1 MKPPKSAVERAA
13 AGEGALNALLGG
25 RVSDQ
30 SAIADILSGNRST
43 LKADAGSKSPST
55 AAGPPRPQLPS
66 RQPQKVHLAT
76 VADLGTLVRA
86 ARLQLGFTQQRF
98 ADLAGVGRR
107 FVSELESG
115 KPTLEADRVLRCC
128 AAAGIDIFAE
138 LRAP

>member
-1 MKPPKSAVERAA
+1 MKPPKSDIERAA
-13 AGEGALNALLGG
+13 AGEGALNALLRG

-30 SAIADILSGNRST
+30 SAISDILAGNRST
-43 LKADAGSKSPST
+43 LKVGAGNEAPDRTPAKPVARQAIRS
-55 AAGPPRPQLPS
+55 QL
-66 RQPQKVHLAT
+66 HA
-76 VADLGTLVRA
+76 VADLGALVRK
-86 ARLQLGFTQQRF
+86 ARLQLGFTQQSF

>member
-1 MKPPKSAVERAA
+1 MKPPKSDIERAA
-13 AGEGALNALLGG
+13 AGEGTLNALLRG

-30 SAIADILSGNRST
+30 SAISDILAGNRST
-43 LKADAGSKSPST
+43 LKTGAGSIRQISDEMRET
-55 AAGPPRPQLPS
+55 RQATRFQLD
-66 RQPQKVHLAT
+66 T
-76 VADLGTLVRA
+76 VADLGALVRK
-86 ARLQLGFTQQRF
+86 ARLQLGFTQQSF

-138 LRAP
+138 LRAS

>member
-1 MKPPKSAVERAA
+1 MKPPKSDIERAA
-13 AGEGALNALLGG
+13 AGEGTLNALLRG

-30 SAIADILSGNRST
+30 SAISDILAGNRST
-43 LKADAGSKSPST
+43 LKTGAGSEAPNRT
-55 AAGPPRPQLPS
+55 PAQPLTRQATRFQLD
-66 RQPQKVHLAT
+66 T
-76 VADLGTLVRA
+76 VADLGALVRK
-86 ARLQLGFTQQRF
+86 ARLQLGFTQQSF

-138 LRAP
+138 LRAS

>member
-1 MKPPKSAVERAA
+1 MKPPKSDIERAA
-13 AGEGALNALLGG
+13 AGEGALNALLRG

-30 SAIADILSGNRST
+30 STISEILTGNRST
-43 LKADAGSKSPST
+43 LRVGGISGAPPTLAAVPAPPSQPKAT
-55 AAGPPRPQLPS
+55 RT
-66 RQPQKVHLAT
+66 RLAT
-76 VADLGTLVRA
+76 VADLGALVRV
-86 ARLQLGFTQQRF
+86 ARLKLGFTQQSF

-115 KPTLEADRVLRCC
+115 KSTLEADRVLRCC

>member
-1 MKPPKSAVERAA
+1 MKPPKSDIEKAA
-13 AGEGALNALLGG
+13 AGEGALNALLRG

-30 SAIADILSGNRST
+30 SAISDILAGNRST
-43 LKADAGSKSPST
+43 LRVGAGGGTPS
-55 AAGPPRPQLPS
+55 GPPAPPLS
-66 RQPQKVHLAT
+66 RQAARVRLAT
-76 VADLGTLVRA
+76 IGDLGALVRK
-86 ARLQLGFTQQRF
+86 ARLQLGFTQQSF

-138 LRAP
+138 LRAQ

>member
-1 MKPPKSAVERAA
+1 MPPKSDIEKAA
-13 AGEGALNALLGG
+13 AGEGALLRG

-30 SAIADILSGNRST
+30 SAISDILAGNRST
-43 LKADAGSKSPST
+43 LKVGAGSGTPS
-55 AAGPPRPQLPS
+55 AAPAAPAPPLP
-66 RQPQKVHLAT
+66 RQAT
-76 VADLGTLVRA
+76 RVRLTTVGDLGALVRT
-86 ARLQLGFTQQRF
+86 ARLQLGFTQQSF

-138 LRAP
+138 LRAQ